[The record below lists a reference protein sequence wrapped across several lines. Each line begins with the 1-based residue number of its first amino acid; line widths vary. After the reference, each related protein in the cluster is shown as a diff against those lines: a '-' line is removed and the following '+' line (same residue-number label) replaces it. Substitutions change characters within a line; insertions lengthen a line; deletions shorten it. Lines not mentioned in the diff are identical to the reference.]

1 MLRAQ
6 CGEFRI
12 EECRYHTLS
21 AFLARTCGPAA
32 LDQASYWPA
41 PARFRGWGRNS
52 MTAVTLSLHEDASV
66 VCKTRRRTWNSLE
79 RVEAGNRP
87 SEVRPP

>member
-1 MLRAQ
+1 MAATSSSGFRTESVMHSRCTEVPRGAREVLRAQ

-21 AFLARTCGPAA
+21 AFLARTFGPAA

-41 PARFRGWGRNS
+41 PVDSGDGGA
-52 MTAVTLSLHEDASV
+52 T
-66 VCKTRRRTWNSLE
+66 
-79 RVEAGNRP
+79 P
-87 SEVRPP
+87 